1 VVRGISL
8 FLPLPMKRLTLLLV
22 TVSFLTA
29 CGAAVTPTLP
39 DENLVGGDLDAHGC
53 LPSAGYQ
60 WCEPKQKCL
69 RMWEEACFSSAF
81 ETIAWELAQR
91 HGDTQEQISLTMEQQ
106 TESHARA
113 SVRFGSEGASGG
125 IVLATQ
131 NNGIWRVVF
140 EGNGSVD
147 CPALKAEMF
156 PVEMLVG
163 ICD

>member
-1 VVRGISL
+1 
-8 FLPLPMKRLTLLLV
+8 MKRLTLLLI
-22 TVSFLTA
+22 TASLFAA
-29 CGAAVTPTLP
+29 CGAPAPINPVGSDR
-39 DENLVGGDLDAHGC
+39 DEHGC
-53 LPSAGYQ
+53 IPSAGYQ

-106 TESHARA
+106 TENHARA
-113 SVRFGSEGASGG
+113 SVRFGSEGSPGG
-125 IVLATQ
+125 IVLAVQ

-156 PVEMLVG
+156 PEEMLVG